1 MASCSGP
8 VTTTM
13 RSGETLS
20 AASMTYES
28 MGRPHTWCSTLGTS
42 DFMRVPRPAARMTTA
57 SGGRLVSAVLMWFTL
72 RMTPGVPPAGSGV
85 S

>member
-28 MGRPHTWCSTLGTS
+28 MGRPHTWCNTLGRS

-57 SGGRLVSAVLMWFTL
+57 RGGRLVSGVLMWFTL
-72 RMTPGVPPAGSGV
+72 RMTPGVPPTGSGV
-85 S
+85 

>member
-1 MASCSGP
+1 MASWSGP
-8 VTTTM
+8 VTTTT

-28 MGRPHTWCSTLGTS
+28 MGRPHTWCRTLGTS

-57 SGGRLVSAVLMWFTL
+57 SGGRLVSAVLIWLTL
-72 RMTPGVPPAGSGV
+72 RMAPGAVPAGSRV
-85 S
+85 A

>member
-1 MASCSGP
+1 MASWSGP
-8 VTTTM
+8 VTTTT

-28 MGRPHTWCSTLGTS
+28 MGRPHTSCSTLGMS

-57 SGGRLVSAVLMWFTL
+57 SGRFFSGVLMWFTL
-72 RMTPGVPPAGSGV
+72 RLAPVAVPTGSRV
-85 S
+85 A